1 MKQTNLEWA
10 MVLVQESEVAADT
23 FALVQEYKSA
33 LPLAQLLVVMDFLF
47 GYLFDNVE
55 DDK

>member
-1 MKQTNLEWA
+1 

-33 LPLAQLLVVMDFLF
+33 LPRAQLSVVMDFLS

-55 DDK
+55 DDM